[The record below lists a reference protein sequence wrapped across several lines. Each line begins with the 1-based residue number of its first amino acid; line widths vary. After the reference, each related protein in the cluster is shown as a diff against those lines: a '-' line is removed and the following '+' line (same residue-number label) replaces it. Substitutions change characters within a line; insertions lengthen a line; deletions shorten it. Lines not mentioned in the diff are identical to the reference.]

1 MHRRKREKDKNLKTV
16 YFRQEGSFYS
26 QGNKR
31 NDKRR
36 SIFLFFQLLEI
47 EDNEEKQQLK
57 VVIDLFSN
65 PTGNLFIQK
74 QNYFTISHLI
84 SRFVKL
90 LDKLDFSFN
99 HYHLCDF
106 NSANESTIYLST
118 FYHFIEKEIFLRF
131 ENVCRTT

>member
-1 MHRRKREKDKNLKTV
+1 MHQRKREKDKNLKII

-36 SIFLFFQLLEI
+36 LIFFQLLEI

-57 VVIDLFSN
+57 VVIDQFSN
-65 PTGNLFIQK
+65 PTRNLFIQK